1 MYIAYATMSSEGG
14 GVVVNTLDEQRTPWC
29 PSLVF
34 SWLSV
39 VSGPSDSTDV
49 SMSAP
54 RENSPVQDHIMED
67 CSDDEEYYTYT
78 NNNNN
83 NNSCPPNNNNNS
95 EYEDKNLNQSTRTHT
110 AHANK
115 TRPLNITV
123 TAKVLFGSVSAI
135 SALNAERKKKPS

>member
-1 MYIAYATMSSEGG
+1 MHIAYATMSSEGG

-83 NNSCPPNNNNNS
+83 NSCPPNNNNNS

>member
-1 MYIAYATMSSEGG
+1 MG
-14 GVVVNTLDEQRTPWC
+14 
-29 PSLVF
+29 
-34 SWLSV
+34 V

-67 CSDDEEYYTYT
+67 CSDDEEYTYT

-135 SALNAERKKKPS
+135 SASMLKEKRNLHKMCQETVFLHTHTSC

>member
-83 NNSCPPNNNNNS
+83 NSCPPNNNNNS